1 MDASTSILI
10 ESTFA
15 LAELHDEYGTPS
27 SIWTQ
32 LDAGADRINVTVTLV
47 NKSATRHAEALFMRL
62 KPAAQ
67 PTMEMD
73 KLGSWIQMEKGLV
86 VDGGNKQMHAVNQGV
101 RFNQSSGGSMLLE
114 TTDAGVVAF
123 GAPTGFPISGAY
135 GNAEPDLSEGVSSML
150 FNNLW
155 GTNYVQYYPYWRDG
169 KAVTGMENLRFR
181 YSLHFLQTVGAA
193 VG

>member
-1 MDASTSILI
+1 
-10 ESTFA
+10 
-15 LAELHDEYGTPS
+15 
-27 SIWTQ
+27 
-32 LDAGADRINVTVTLV
+32 
-47 NKSATRHAEALFMRL
+47 
-62 KPAAQ
+62 
-67 PTMEMD
+67 MEMD

-181 YSLHFLQTVGAA
+181 YSLHFLRTVGAA